1 MIRVMNKSQAGRCSR
16 EALGWLH
23 KIKWLRRPSWKK
35 CPLSLDLG
43 DKKTHATLGVG
54 TDLK

>member
-1 MIRVMNKSQAGRCSR
+1 MVRVMNKSQAGRCSR